1 MGGSERN
8 SSSSS
13 TIHSMSRSTSSVLK
27 RGLTTSVEA
36 QVKPRVVFSG
46 IQPTGIPHVRSTLL
60 PPFLSPSFS
69 S

>member
-1 MGGSERN
+1 VGGSERN

-13 TIHSMSRSTSSVLK
+13 TIHSMSRSTSDVLK
-27 RGLTTSVEA
+27 RGLSTAVEA

-60 PPFLSPSFS
+60 SSLSLSFLL
-69 S
+69 